1 MPGFAEKKCIGM
13 NPAKGNSHFSYFLES
28 QMKKILVPSL
38 IALAV
43 GSVSGLAQAQTAPAA
58 ESTLSYNVGVVSD
71 YRYRGIS
78 QSRLQPALQG
88 GVDYADKSGFYVG
101 AWASSINFIK
111 DSGATK
117 GEVELDLY
125 GGYKGAAGAIAYDVG
140 FLRYEYVGNKLGQVT
155 GYANA
160 NTSEVYG
167 AATLGLVTAKYSHS
181 LTNVFGTPNS
191 KNSYYLDLS
200 ANFEL
205 GDGFTVVP
213 HYGYQKVKNV
223 VDASYSDYALTLNKD
238 LGNGLSASAAV
249 VGTNANKPFYTLV
262 NKYNGKSGLVAGLKY
277 AF

>member
-1 MPGFAEKKCIGM
+1 
-13 NPAKGNSHFSYFLES
+13 
-28 QMKKILVPSL
+28 MKKILVPSL
-38 IALAV
+38 LALAV

-200 ANFEL
+200 AALDL
-205 GDGFTVVP
+205 GSGFTLVP
-213 HYGYQKVKNV
+213 HLGYQMVKNNT
-223 VDASYSDYALTLNKD
+223 AGTYTDYALTLSKD
-238 LGNGLSASAAV
+238 LGNGLTATAAV
-249 VGTNANKPFYTLV
+249 VGTDADKGFYTL
-262 NKYNGKSGLVAGLKY
+262 KDKFNGKSGVVVGLKY